1 MAYNDTYGSIRLAM
15 NPPVTSPSPHTGLA
29 WHLSQIALSSK
40 QTKTAQ
46 LHVYICPDVRSYR
59 LLSEELAFFLHAQ
72 PELLWH
78 FPAWE
83 VLPYDRVSPHHGI
96 VGERFATLGR
106 LLNTPNP
113 QGILITALPAWLQR
127 IAPPESVAAHV
138 WQLKQGELFD
148 ISIIKEKLAEAGM
161 VATERVLAQGEFA
174 ARGGLLDIWPAT
186 ESQPLRI
193 DLFGDE
199 IESIRHF
206 DPETQRSGDSLKHF
220 TSVPVR
226 EVILDE
232 QGRETFVATFRARFP
247 QHRKHPMTTAVQAGR
262 PHPGIEALLPFAYKK
277 TARFLDYLPDNA
289 HIIADA
295 DIEMRRNAFANQV
308 RSQFEMVR
316 ASSEPT
322 ISPQEL
328 YAVETKVECDSL
340 NITKQVQTAPDLA
353 DFQSHKQPLHALHDH
368 LQSMLDH
375 GWRLLLVGH
384 GLGQQ
389 ERMCESLHALQ
400 SEIAHCTGLHDMPA
414 TGIATAIGSLEAGFA
429 LSEEKILLLTGR
441 ELLGQRLPRKRG
453 RGTVILHADAFTSIA
468 ELKLNDPVV
477 HEDHGVGRYLGL
489 ESMDDDGEQSDFIK
503 IAYADKA
510 QVFIPVEDLDRL
522 HRYTGDD
529 SPTLNKLGTEKWKKT
544 RERVQRDLLA
554 MAHELIETEAE
565 RSHATRPAIHLEGEL
580 LERYEEFSA
589 RFPFEETDEQAAAID
604 AVMGDLAKDKPMDRV
619 VCGDVGFGKTE
630 VAMRAAFVVAA
641 SGKQVA
647 ILAPTT
653 VLANQHYSSFAER
666 FSGLGLK
673 VELISRLQGKKD
685 SDRITRELKNG
696 DIRVIIGTHRLLS
709 DTFTF
714 ADLGLTIVDEEQR
727 FGVKHKQKLK
737 TMHASVDLLTLTA
750 TPIPRT
756 LHQTLAGLRTVS
768 IISTPPAER
777 EAIRTMV
784 CSFDVHVA
792 NEAIRRELYRGG
804 QIYYLHNHV
813 KSIDRI
819 AKRLREQ
826 VPEAEIGIAH
836 GQMNPAE
843 LDKQMMDFYEG
854 RLHVLVCTTIVES
867 GLDVPNA
874 NTLIVERA
882 DLLGLAQLHQIRGR
896 VGRSHR
902 QAYAYLFTPDAR
914 ALSVNARERLQAIAE
929 HTELGAGFLLARQDM
944 EIRGAGNLL
953 GAEQSGKIEDIGLD
967 MYMEMLAEAVAEARG
982 EASKPKQPLNL
993 RSGVSAILPADY
1005 IPQPGER
1012 LALYRRIARADSDE
1026 KITLL
1031 FEEMTDRFGK
1041 MPDIARLTLE
1051 VARLRWR
1058 GQALQLSAM
1067 QNQTTGMRFHFTA
1080 NSPIDPA
1087 SMMMRVQKEPNRFR
1101 LTPDGN
1107 LTMLWS
1113 HDDARTRLKD
1123 CIAFMDKL
1131 LESNAP

>member
-1 MAYNDTYGSIRLAM
+1 M
-15 NPPVTSPSPHTGLA
+15 NSPVIPSSSDTGLA
-29 WHLSQIALSSK
+29 WHLSQLALSTK
-40 QTKTAQ
+40 QNSTPK

-59 LLSEELAFFLHAQ
+59 LLSEELNFFLLAEPQ
-72 PELLWH
+72 LLWR

-106 LLNTPNP
+106 LLHTPNP

-138 WQLKQGELFD
+138 WQLKQGDLFD
-148 ISIIKEKLAEAGM
+148 ISTLKEKLTEAGM
-161 VATERVLAQGEFA
+161 MPSERVLAAGEFA

-186 ESQPLRI
+186 EEQPLRI

-199 IESIRHF
+199 IESIHHF
-206 DPETQRSGDSLKHF
+206 DPETQRSGHSLKHF

-226 EVILDE
+226 EVILDA
-232 QGRETFVATFRARFP
+232 QGRETFVAAFRARFP

-262 PHPGIEALLPFAYKK
+262 PHPGIEALLPLAYNK
-277 TARFLDYLPDNA
+277 TARFLDYLPSTA
-289 HIIADA
+289 QVIAND
-295 DIEMRRNAFANQV
+295 DINLRRDAFANQV

-328 YAVETKVECDSL
+328 YAIET
-340 NITKQVQTAPDLA
+340 NILARPVTPPRQINTAPDLA
-353 DFQSHKQPLHALHDH
+353 NFQHHKQPVHAFHKHIEGILHD
-368 LQSMLDH
+368 
-375 GWRLLLVGH
+375 GWRVLLIAH

-389 ERMCESLHALQ
+389 ERMCEALQ
-400 SEIAHCTGLHDMPA
+400 HLQGNIEHCTGLHDMPA
-414 TGIATAIGSLEAGFA
+414 KGIATTIGSVEKGFA
-429 LSEEKILLLTGR
+429 LDDDKVLVLTGR

-453 RGTVILHADAFTSIA
+453 RGTVVLHADAFTSLA

-489 ESMDDDGEQSDFIK
+489 ESMGEDGEQSDFIK

-529 SPTLNKLGTEKWKKT
+529 HPTLNKLGTEKWKKT

-565 RSHATRPAIHLEGEL
+565 RSHSTRPAILLEGEL

-604 AVMGDLAKDKPMDRV
+604 AVMDDLAKERPMDRV
-619 VCGDVGFGKTE
+619 ICGDVGFGKTE

-666 FSGLGLK
+666 FSGLSLK

-696 DIRVIIGTHRLLS
+696 DIRIIIGTHRLLS
-709 DTFTF
+709 DTFSF

-737 TMHASVDLLTLTA
+737 AMHASVDLLTLTA

-784 CSFDVHVA
+784 SSFDIHLA

-804 QIYYLHNHV
+804 QVYYLHNHV

-826 VPEAEIGIAH
+826 VPEAEVGIAH
-836 GQMNPAE
+836 GQMTPSE
-843 LDKQMMDFYEG
+843 LDRQMMDFYEG
-854 RLHVLVCTTIVES
+854 RLHILVCTTIVES

-914 ALSVNARERLQAIAE
+914 ALSIHARERLQAIAE

-982 EASKPKQPLNL
+982 EATKPKQAINL
-993 RSGVSAILPADY
+993 RSGVNAILPAEY
-1005 IPQPGER
+1005 IPQSGER
-1012 LALYRRIARADSDE
+1012 LALYRRIARADSDQ

-1041 MPDIARLTLE
+1041 MPDTARLTLE

-1058 GQALQLSAM
+1058 GQQLQLSAM
-1067 QNQTTGMRFHFTA
+1067 QSHATGMRFHFTA
-1080 NSPIDPA
+1080 TSPIHPA
-1087 SMMMRVQKEPNRFR
+1087 DLLMRVQKEPNRFR

-1107 LTMLWS
+1107 LTLLWS
-1113 HDDARTRLKD
+1113 TEDTRARLKD
-1123 CIAFMDKL
+1123 CVAFMDKL
-1131 LESNAP
+1131 LENNAP

>member
-1 MAYNDTYGSIRLAM
+1 M
-15 NPPVTSPSPHTGLA
+15 NSSAVPSPPHIGLA
-29 WHLSQIALSSK
+29 WHLAQLAISNKQNNTSK
-40 QTKTAQ
+40 

-59 LLSEELAFFLHAQ
+59 LLREELAFFLCAEPQ
-72 PELLWH
+72 LLWC

-127 IAPPESVAAHV
+127 ITPPESVAAHI
-138 WQLKQGELFD
+138 WQLKQGDLFD
-148 ISIIKEKLAEAGM
+148 IATLKEKLTEAGM
-161 VATERVLAQGEFA
+161 MPSERVLAQGEFA

-186 ESQPLRI
+186 ESMPLRI

-199 IESIRHF
+199 IESIHRF
-206 DPETQRSGDSLKHF
+206 DPETQRSTNKLEHF

-226 EVILDE
+226 EVILDA
-232 QGRETFVATFRARFP
+232 QGRETFITAFRARFP
-247 QHRKHPMTTAVQAGR
+247 QHRKHPMLTAVQAGR
-262 PHPGIEALLPFAYKK
+262 PHPGIEALLPLAYKK
-277 TARFLDYLPDNA
+277 TARFLDYLPNTTK
-289 HIIADA
+289 IIAEY
-295 DIEMRRNAFANQV
+295 DINLRRDTFANQV

-328 YAVETKVECDSL
+328 YAVETKILAQVV
-340 NITKQVQTAPDLA
+340 NIPTQIKAAPDLC
-353 DFQSHKQPLHALHDH
+353 DFQGAKQAVHTLHRH
-368 LQSMLDH
+368 LQGMLND
-375 GWRLLLVGH
+375 GWRILLVGH

-389 ERMCESLHALQ
+389 ERMCESLHHLQ
-400 SEIAHCTGLHDMPA
+400 AEIDHCSGLHDMPP
-414 TGIATAIGSLEAGFA
+414 TGIASTIGSLETGFA
-429 LSEEKILLLTGR
+429 LQTDKILLLTGR
-441 ELLGQRLPRKRG
+441 ELLGQRLPRKRS
-453 RGTVILHADAFTSIA
+453 RGTVVLHADAFTSIA

-489 ESMDDDGEQSDFIK
+489 ESMGDDGEQSDFIR

-565 RSHATRPAIHLEGEL
+565 RSHSTRPAIQLEGEL
-580 LERYEEFSA
+580 LARYEEFAA

-653 VLANQHYSSFAER
+653 VLANQHYSNFAER

-673 VELISRLQGKKD
+673 VALISRLQGKKD
-685 SDRITRELKNG
+685 SDRIMRELKNG
-696 DIRVIIGTHRLLS
+696 DIRIIIGTHRLLS
-709 DTFTF
+709 DSFSF

-727 FGVKHKQKLK
+727 FGVKQKQKLK
-737 TMHASVDLLTLTA
+737 AMHASVDLLTLTA

-784 CSFDVHVA
+784 SSFDPHLA

-836 GQMNPAE
+836 GKMPPSE
-843 LDKQMMDFYEG
+843 LDRHMMDFYEG
-854 RLHVLVCTTIVES
+854 RIHILVCTTIVES

-914 ALSVNARERLQAIAE
+914 ALSTHARERLQAIAE

-953 GAEQSGKIEDIGLD
+953 GAEQSGKIEEVGLD
-967 MYMEMLAEAVAEARG
+967 MYMEMLAEAVSEARG
-982 EASKPKQPLNL
+982 ETIKPKQAISL
-993 RSGVSAILPADY
+993 RSGVNAILPADY
-1005 IPQPGER
+1005 IPQSGER
-1012 LALYRRIARADSDE
+1012 LALYRRIARADSDQ
-1026 KITLL
+1026 KISLL

-1041 MPDIARLTLE
+1041 MPDTARLTLE

-1058 GQALQLSAM
+1058 GHQLQLSAM
-1067 QNQTTGMRFHFTA
+1067 QNQATGMRFHFTA
-1080 NSPIDPA
+1080 TSPIEPA
-1087 SMMMRVQKEPNRFR
+1087 DMMMRVQKEPHRFR

-1107 LTMLWS
+1107 LTLLWN

-1123 CIAFMDKL
+1123 CIAFMDEL
-1131 LESNAP
+1131 LENNAP

>member
-1 MAYNDTYGSIRLAM
+1 
-15 NPPVTSPSPHTGLA
+15 
-29 WHLSQIALSSK
+29 
-40 QTKTAQ
+40 
-46 LHVYICPDVRSYR
+46 
-59 LLSEELAFFLHAQ
+59 
-72 PELLWH
+72 
-78 FPAWE
+78 
-83 VLPYDRVSPHHGI
+83 
-96 VGERFATLGR
+96 
-106 LLNTPNP
+106 
-113 QGILITALPAWLQR
+113 
-127 IAPPESVAAHV
+127 
-138 WQLKQGELFD
+138 
-148 ISIIKEKLAEAGM
+148 
-161 VATERVLAQGEFA
+161 
-174 ARGGLLDIWPAT
+174 
-186 ESQPLRI
+186 
-193 DLFGDE
+193 
-199 IESIRHF
+199 
-206 DPETQRSGDSLKHF
+206 
-220 TSVPVR
+220 
-226 EVILDE
+226 
-232 QGRETFVATFRARFP
+232 
-247 QHRKHPMTTAVQAGR
+247 
-262 PHPGIEALLPFAYKK
+262 
-277 TARFLDYLPDNA
+277 
-289 HIIADA
+289 
-295 DIEMRRNAFANQV
+295 
-308 RSQFEMVR
+308 
-316 ASSEPT
+316 
-322 ISPQEL
+322 
-328 YAVETKVECDSL
+328 
-340 NITKQVQTAPDLA
+340 
-353 DFQSHKQPLHALHDH
+353 
-368 LQSMLDH
+368 
-375 GWRLLLVGH
+375 
-384 GLGQQ
+384 
-389 ERMCESLHALQ
+389 
-400 SEIAHCTGLHDMPA
+400 
-414 TGIATAIGSLEAGFA
+414 
-429 LSEEKILLLTGR
+429 
-441 ELLGQRLPRKRG
+441 
-453 RGTVILHADAFTSIA
+453 
-468 ELKLNDPVV
+468 
-477 HEDHGVGRYLGL
+477 
-489 ESMDDDGEQSDFIK
+489 
-503 IAYADKA
+503 
-510 QVFIPVEDLDRL
+510 
-522 HRYTGDD
+522 
-529 SPTLNKLGTEKWKKT
+529 
-544 RERVQRDLLA
+544 
-554 MAHELIETEAE
+554 
-565 RSHATRPAIHLEGEL
+565 
-580 LERYEEFSA
+580 
-589 RFPFEETDEQAAAID
+589 
-604 AVMGDLAKDKPMDRV
+604 MDRV
-619 VCGDVGFGKTE
+619 ICGDVGFGKTE

-836 GQMNPAE
+836 GQMSPAE

-982 EASKPKQPLNL
+982 EVSKPKQPLNL

-1012 LALYRRIARADSDE
+1012 LALYRRIARADSDQ

-1080 NSPIDPA
+1080 NSPIEPA
-1087 SMMMRVQKEPNRFR
+1087 SMMQRVQKEPNRFR

-1107 LTMLWS
+1107 LTLLWS
-1113 HDDARTRLKD
+1113 HDDARARLKD
-1123 CIAFMDKL
+1123 CIAFMDEL
-1131 LESNAP
+1131 LETNAP